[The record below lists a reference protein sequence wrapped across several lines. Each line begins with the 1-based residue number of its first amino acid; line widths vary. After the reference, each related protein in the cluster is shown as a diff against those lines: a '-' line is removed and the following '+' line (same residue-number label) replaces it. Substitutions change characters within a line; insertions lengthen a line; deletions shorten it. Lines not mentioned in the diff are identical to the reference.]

1 MYIEHFTELF
11 VYGRSVRNML
21 QPWESAIDF
30 DDRVY
35 PNLVHVFYLNMEI
48 SATRLDRIVT
58 HVGGA
63 PIEFDVKDLNNIL
76 ELRMPVI
83 RFIHSF
89 VCQFCSS
96 CWCSKHFSASRSY

>member
-35 PNLVHVFYLNMEI
+35 PNLVRVFYSNMEI
-48 SATRLDRIVT
+48 SATRLDRMVT
-58 HVGGA
+58 QVGGV
-63 PIEFDVKDLNNIL
+63 PIKLDIEMLNNIL
-76 ELRMPVI
+76 GIMNDGHEI
-83 RFIHSF
+83 
-89 VCQFCSS
+89 
-96 CWCSKHFSASRSY
+96 